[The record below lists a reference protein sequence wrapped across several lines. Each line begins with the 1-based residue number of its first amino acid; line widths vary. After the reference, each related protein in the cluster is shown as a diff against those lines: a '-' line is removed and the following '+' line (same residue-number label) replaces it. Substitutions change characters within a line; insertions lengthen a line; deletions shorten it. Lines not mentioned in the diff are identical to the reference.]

1 MNNIKRILLS
11 ICLILPDLV
20 RAELF
25 LVDQGTCVVCGP
37 EKNTI
42 IADTDLT
49 WKRSLAD
56 GAFVPLS
63 KQIQLETVVQQVNA
77 EKMPFDVSAVE
88 KYIEGLKKSL
98 KVNDVGFAE
107 LFADVGKT
115 LPEGLKSLHD
125 QYVSEF
131 FTHYKFKSQLVPTDD
146 EIMNYFNNNP
156 VFVDGWYEVRVA
168 KITFEDSEKN
178 KVKELVDDIVAGK
191 ESDDGEVVWSAPLR
205 IATEDLALDKQFVH
219 EMKKDE
225 IHAEEADN
233 FFELIKLVDSEP
245 TRIKSL
251 DERKVSIIE
260 ALNRQKLEEMLKTY
274 NQSIRSF
281 IDIIPLSKGLN
292 LSDE

>member
-11 ICLILPDLV
+11 ICLILPDV
-20 RAELF
+20 VQAELF
-25 LVDQGTCVVCGP
+25 LVDQGACVVCGP
-37 EKNTI
+37 EKNTL

-156 VFVDGWYEVRVA
+156 VFVDGWYEVQVA
-168 KITFEDSEKN
+168 KLTFEDSEKN
-178 KVKELVDDIVAGK
+178 KVKKLIEDIVSGK
-191 ESDDGEVVWSAPLR
+191 KSESEDIAWSAPLR
-205 IATEDLALDKQFVH
+205 IATEDLALDKQFIQD
-219 EMKKDE
+219 MKKGE
-225 IHAEEADN
+225 IHAEESDG

-251 DERKVSIIE
+251 DERKVSMVE
-260 ALNRQKLEEMLKTY
+260 TLNRQKLEEMLKAY

-281 IDIIPLSKGLN
+281 IDIIPLSKGIN
-292 LSDE
+292 LSEE